1 MAETQNNRPAPAPAA
16 ETIRLECL
24 KLAHTH
30 GLEAKHVLERAK
42 EYETYV
48 NGAAAD

>member
-1 MAETQNNRPAPAPAA
+1 MAEPQKEPTAPPPAA
-16 ETIRLECL
+16 ETTRLECL

-42 EYETYV
+42 EYETFV
-48 NGAAAD
+48 TGAAAD

>member
-1 MAETQNNRPAPAPAA
+1 MAEPQNERTAPLPAA
-16 ETIRLECL
+16 ETTRLECL

-30 GLEAKHVLERAK
+30 GLEPKHVLERAK